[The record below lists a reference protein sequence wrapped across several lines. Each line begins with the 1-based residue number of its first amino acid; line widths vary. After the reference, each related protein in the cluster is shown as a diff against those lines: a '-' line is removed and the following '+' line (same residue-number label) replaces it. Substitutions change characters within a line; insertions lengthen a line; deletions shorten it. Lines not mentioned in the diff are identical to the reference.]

1 MLVLFE
7 TPAGFC
13 LFRVADDKLE
23 DVSKL
28 DQQFTTPEKARET
41 ATLQAFA
48 RFRDTAE
55 ALAAT
60 TALAESK
67 LGESLEKFLK
77 DNIVKKGLKEQL
89 AVMDAKVG
97 NIIMEKLGVQCVSD
111 NRVMHLMRGI
121 RSQLSS
127 LIDGL
132 EERQPRAMMLDSA
145 DKVDTMIVQAI
156 GLLDELD
163 KKINTYAT
171 RVQELYGW
179 HFPEMATVINDNLQY
194 AHVIMKM
201 GMRRN
206 AGTTDL
212 SAILPNDVASTLE
225 ETAITSMGTDITE
238 ADLLNINMLCNQV
251 VTLSGYRVRLLEYLQ
266 QRMRVVAPNLT
277 VMVGELVGARL
288 IARTGSLLNLAK
300 QPASTVQI
308 LGAEK
313 ALFRALK
320 TKRKTPKYGLLSHA
334 SLVGHA
340 APKNKGKISRM
351 LAAKA
356 ALSARVDAPGDLR
369 ADVVK
374 EDLKDQLA
382 VMGARVSQLIKQSV
396 GVRCV
401 SGTHD
406 MSLVG
411 GTRSQLTSLMDG
423 YEEREGDARASEAPA
438 TAAAAPDVVG
448 AGEHSEGRDPAH
460 AEA

>member
-1 MLVLFE
+1 
-7 TPAGFC
+7 
-13 LFRVADDKLE
+13 
-23 DVSKL
+23 
-28 DQQFTTPEKARET
+28 
-41 ATLQAFA
+41 
-48 RFRDTAE
+48 
-55 ALAAT
+55 
-60 TALAESK
+60 
-67 LGESLEKFLK
+67 
-77 DNIVKKGLKEQL
+77 
-89 AVMDAKVG
+89 
-97 NIIMEKLGVQCVSD
+97 
-111 NRVMHLMRGI
+111 MHLMRGI

-251 VTLSGYRVRLLEYLQ
+251 VTLSGYRARLLEYLQ
-266 QRMRVVAPNLT
+266 QRMRVVAPNLA

-288 IARTGSLLNLAK
+288 IARTGKPL
-300 QPASTVQI
+300 T
-308 LGAEK
+308 
-313 ALFRALK
+313 
-320 TKRKTPKYGLLSHA
+320 
-334 SLVGHA
+334 
-340 APKNKGKISRM
+340 KNKGKISRFV
-351 LAAKA
+351 AARA
-356 ALSARVDAPGDLR
+356 ALVARVDGLGDSC
-369 ADVVK
+369 AKVVK
-374 EDLKDQLA
+374 EDLKDQVA
-382 VMGARVSQLIKQSV
+382 VMGARVSKLIKQSV

-401 SGTHD
+401 SDTHD
-406 MSLVG
+406 MSLV
-411 GTRSQLTSLMDG
+411 DG
-423 YEEREGDARASEAPA
+423 YEQREGDPRAVEAPA
-438 TAAAAPDVVG
+438 SAVAAPEVVATG
-448 AGEHSEGRDPAH
+448 VAPAHSEGRDPAH